1 MRLVSTPSPFGGG
14 NFFENLLGD
23 LLKMLATQGPVHWE
37 LARQVAQGVASGG
50 QPEANVDPLER
61 IRLEELVRVADLHV
75 ADATGLTTTVSGRV
89 VTIQP
94 VTRAEWAWH
103 TLEAWRPLLD
113 SLARSLSGA
122 PDTGPEGT
130 AGPGGRPE
138 GTVGPG
144 GRPEDTAGSG
154 ETGEQREPF
163 EPGVPAEPAGLGEQ
177 RPVPGFDLG
186 PDQDPSG
193 FLGQLGQVMGP
204 TLLGLQFGAM
214 VGHLA
219 ERAMGQYDLPIP
231 RAQSDQLMMVPAN
244 IAAFADDWSLPL
256 DDVRLWV
263 SLSEVTHHAILGR
276 PHVRVRM
283 LELLE
288 GYASGFQ
295 HDPSALEDRL
305 SDIDPTNPSSL
316 QQALGDPTALLGE
329 LQTPAQRQQLSQL
342 EALTAAIEGYVD
354 HVMDSVG
361 HRLITSY
368 GALTEA
374 LRRRRVER
382 GEADR
387 FVERLFGL
395 ELGQAQF
402 DRGAAFVK
410 GVLERGDE
418 QALAQL
424 WTSARHLPTPA
435 EVDAPGLWLE
445 RISIPTDDT

>member
-1 MRLVSTPSPFGGG
+1 MSTPSPFGGG

-50 QPEANVDPLER
+50 QPEANVEPLER

-75 ADATGLTTTVSGRV
+75 ADATGLATTVSGRV

-113 SLARSLSGA
+113 TLARSLSATPEGTA
-122 PDTGPEGT
+122 GPEGRPEGTAGPEGRPEGT
-130 AGPGGRPE
+130 AGPGGE
-138 GTVGPG
+138 LG
-144 GRPEDTAGSG
+144 GQGLGGLGGLGGQGLGGLGGPED
-154 ETGEQREPF
+154 PHPM
-163 EPGVPAEPAGLGEQ
+163 PGWDPAPE
-177 RPVPGFDLG
+177 
-186 PDQDPSG
+186 QDPTG

-231 RAQSDQLMMVPAN
+231 RPPSDQLMMVPAS
-244 IAAFADDWSLPL
+244 IAAFAGDWSLPL

-263 SLSEVTHHAILGR
+263 CLSEVTHHAILGR
-276 PHVRVRM
+276 PPVRDR
-283 LELLE
+283 LQELLE
-288 GYASGFQ
+288 GYAGGFQ
-295 HDPSALEDRL
+295 PDPSALEDRL
-305 SDIDPTNPSSL
+305 SDIDPTNPNSL
-316 QQALGDPTALLGE
+316 QEALGDPTALLGE
-329 LQTPAQRQQLSQL
+329 LQTPAQRQLLSQL

-354 HVMDSVG
+354 HVMDTIG
-361 HRLITSY
+361 HRLISSY
-368 GALTEA
+368 GSLTEA

-410 GVLERGDE
+410 GVVERGGE
-418 QALAQL
+418 QSLAQL
-424 WTSARHLPTPA
+424 WTSPRHLPTPA

-445 RISIPTDDT
+445 RISLPTDDD

>member
-1 MRLVSTPSPFGGG
+1 MPS
-14 NFFENLLGD
+14 
-23 LLKMLATQGPVHWE
+23 W
-37 LARQVAQGVASGG
+37 
-50 QPEANVDPLER
+50 DP
-61 IRLEELVRVADLHV
+61 D
-75 ADATGLTTTVSGRV
+75 
-89 VTIQP
+89 
-94 VTRAEWAWH
+94 
-103 TLEAWRPLLD
+103 
-113 SLARSLSGA
+113 
-122 PDTGPEGT
+122 
-130 AGPGGRPE
+130 
-138 GTVGPG
+138 
-144 GRPEDTAGSG
+144 
-154 ETGEQREPF
+154 
-163 EPGVPAEPAGLGEQ
+163 
-177 RPVPGFDLG
+177 

-231 RAQSDQLMMVPAN
+231 RPASDQLMMVPAS
-244 IAAFADDWSLPL
+244 IAAFASDWSLPL

-263 SLSEVTHHAILGR
+263 CLSEVTHHAILGR
-276 PHVRVRM
+276 PHVRAR
-283 LELLE
+283 LQELLE
-288 GYASGFQ
+288 GYAAGFQ

-305 SDIDPTNPSSL
+305 ADIDPTNPNSL

-329 LQTPAQRQQLSQL
+329 LQTPAQRQLLSQL

-361 HRLITSY
+361 HRLISSY
-368 GALTEA
+368 GSLTEA

-410 GVLERGDE
+410 GVIERGGE

-424 WTSARHLPTPA
+424 WTSARNLPTPA
-435 EVDAPGLWLE
+435 EVEAPGLWLE
-445 RISIPTDDT
+445 RISIPTDDA

>member
-1 MRLVSTPSPFGGG
+1 
-14 NFFENLLGD
+14 
-23 LLKMLATQGPVHWE
+23 
-37 LARQVAQGVASGG
+37 
-50 QPEANVDPLER
+50 
-61 IRLEELVRVADLHV
+61 
-75 ADATGLTTTVSGRV
+75 
-89 VTIQP
+89 
-94 VTRAEWAWH
+94 
-103 TLEAWRPLLD
+103 
-113 SLARSLSGA
+113 
-122 PDTGPEGT
+122 
-130 AGPGGRPE
+130 
-138 GTVGPG
+138 
-144 GRPEDTAGSG
+144 
-154 ETGEQREPF
+154 
-163 EPGVPAEPAGLGEQ
+163 
-177 RPVPGFDLG
+177 
-186 PDQDPSG
+186 
-193 FLGQLGQVMGP
+193 
-204 TLLGLQFGAM
+204 
-214 VGHLA
+214 
-219 ERAMGQYDLPIP
+219 
-231 RAQSDQLMMVPAN
+231 
-244 IAAFADDWSLPL
+244 
-256 DDVRLWV
+256 
-263 SLSEVTHHAILGR
+263 
-276 PHVRVRM
+276 M

-288 GYASGFQ
+288 GYVSGFQ

-329 LQTPAQRQQLSQL
+329 MQTPAQRQLLGQL

-402 DRGAAFVK
+402 DRGAAFVQ

-424 WTSARHLPTPA
+424 WTSARHLPTPS

-445 RISIPTDDT
+445 RISIPTDEA

>member
-1 MRLVSTPSPFGGG
+1 VSTPSPFGGG

-61 IRLEELVRVADLHV
+61 IRLEELVRIADLHV
-75 ADATGLTTTVSGRV
+75 ADATGLSTTVSGRV
-89 VTIQP
+89 VSIQP

-113 SLARSLSGA
+113 SLARSLSG
-122 PDTGPEGT
+122 GPEGT
-130 AGPGGRPE
+130 AGPGQFPGSGGEPGRLDE
-138 GTVGPG
+138 PG
-144 GRPEDTAGSG
+144 GPEQEGKPGEPGEPGGSG
-154 ETGEQREPF
+154 P
-163 EPGVPAEPAGLGEQ
+163 PGPGEQ

-186 PDQDPSG
+186 PLGPDQDPTG

-231 RAQSDQLMMVPAN
+231 RGESDQLMMVPAS

-263 SLSEVTHHAILGR
+263 CLSEVTHHAILGR
-276 PHVRVRM
+276 PHVRAR
-283 LELLE
+283 LQELLE
-288 GYASGFQ
+288 GYVSGFQ

-305 SDIDPTNPSSL
+305 SDIDPTNPNSL

-329 LQTPAQRQQLSQL
+329 LQTPAQRQLLSQL
-342 EALTAAIEGYVD
+342 EAVTATIEGYVD
-354 HVMDSVG
+354 HVMDTVG
-361 HRLITSY
+361 HRLVTSY
-368 GALTEA
+368 GSLTEA

-410 GVLERGDE
+410 GVLERGGD

-424 WTSARHLPTPA
+424 WTSARHLPTPP

-445 RISIPTDDT
+445 RISIPTDDA

>member
-1 MRLVSTPSPFGGG
+1 
-14 NFFENLLGD
+14 
-23 LLKMLATQGPVHWE
+23 MLATQGPVHWE

-50 QPEANVDPLER
+50 QPEANVEPLER

-75 ADATGLTTTVSGRV
+75 ADATGLSTTVSGRV

-113 SLARSLSGA
+113 SLARSLSGT
-122 PDTGPEGT
+122 PEEPGPGGGPEGT
-130 AGPGGRPE
+130 AGTGG
-138 GTVGPG
+138 GPG
-144 GRPEDTAGSG
+144 ARDPSG
-154 ETGEQREPF
+154 PADPHPM
-163 EPGVPAEPAGLGEQ
+163 PGWAP
-177 RPVPGFDLG
+177 G

-231 RAQSDQLMMVPAN
+231 RPASDQLMMVPAS
-244 IAAFADDWSLPL
+244 IAAFAGDWSLPL

-263 SLSEVTHHAILGR
+263 CLSEVTHHAILGR
-276 PHVRVRM
+276 PHVRAR
-283 LELLE
+283 LQELLQ
-288 GYASGFQ
+288 GYAAGFQ
-295 HDPSALEDRL
+295 HDPTALEDRL

-329 LQTPAQRQQLSQL
+329 LQTPEQRQLLGQL
-342 EALTAAIEGYVD
+342 EALTAAVEGYVD
-354 HVMDSVG
+354 FVMDTVG
-361 HRLITSY
+361 HRLISSY
-368 GALTEA
+368 GSLTEA

-395 ELGQAQF
+395 ELDQAQF

-410 GVLERGDE
+410 GVVERGGE

-435 EVDAPGLWLE
+435 EVDAPGLWLA
-445 RISIPTDDT
+445 RISIPTDEA

>member
-1 MRLVSTPSPFGGG
+1 VSTPSPFGGG

-75 ADATGLTTTVSGRV
+75 ADATGLSTTVSGRV
-89 VTIQP
+89 ASVQP

-113 SLARSLSGA
+113 SLARSLSG
-122 PDTGPEGT
+122 GPEST
-130 AGPGGRPE
+130 AGPGGGPE
-138 GTVGPG
+138 STAGPG
-144 GRPEDTAGSG
+144 QFPGFGADPGRLAEPGG
-154 ETGEQREPF
+154 PGEQIDPKGPS
-163 EPGVPAEPAGLGEQ
+163 EPGAPGGPGEQ

-186 PDQDPSG
+186 PDQDPTG

-231 RAQSDQLMMVPAN
+231 RAESDQLMMVPAS
-244 IAAFADDWSLPL
+244 IAAFAGDWSLPL

-263 SLSEVTHHAILGR
+263 CLSEVTHHAILGR
-276 PHVRVRM
+276 PHIRAR
-283 LELLE
+283 LQELLE

-295 HDPSALEDRL
+295 HDPNALEDRL
-305 SDIDPTNPSSL
+305 SDIDPTNPNSL

-329 LQTPAQRQQLSQL
+329 LQTPAQRQLLGQL

-354 HVMDSVG
+354 HVMDTVG

-402 DRGAAFVK
+402 DRGATFVK
-410 GVLERGDE
+410 GVIERGGE

-424 WTSARHLPTPA
+424 WTSPRHLPTPP

-445 RISIPTDDT
+445 RISIPTDDA

>member
-1 MRLVSTPSPFGGG
+1 
-14 NFFENLLGD
+14 
-23 LLKMLATQGPVHWE
+23 MLATQGPVHWE

-89 VTIQP
+89 VSIQP
-94 VTRAEWAWH
+94 VTRAEWSWH

-113 SLARSLSGA
+113 SLAHSLSGA
-122 PDTGPEGT
+122 PGTAGPGGGPEGT
-130 AGPGGRPE
+130 AGPGGGPE
-138 GTVGPG
+138 GTQEGPG
-144 GRPEDTAGSG
+144 ARGPGELRTPGEPSGPPE
-154 ETGEQREPF
+154 P
-163 EPGVPAEPAGLGEQ
+163 PGLGEE
-177 RPVPGFDLG
+177 RPVPGWDLG

-219 ERAMGQYDLPIP
+219 ERAMGQYDLPVP
-231 RAQSDQLMMVPAN
+231 RAESDQLMMVPAN
-244 IAAFADDWSLPL
+244 IAAFAGDWSLPL

-263 SLSEVTHHAILGR
+263 CLSEVTHHAILSR
-276 PHVRVRM
+276 AHVRARM
-283 LELLE
+283 LELLG

-329 LQTPAQRQQLSQL
+329 MQTPAQRQLLSQL
-342 EALTAAIEGYVD
+342 EALTAAMEGYVD

-402 DRGAAFVK
+402 DRGATFVR
-410 GVLERGDE
+410 GVLERGGE

-435 EVDAPGLWLE
+435 ETDAPGLWLE
-445 RISIPTDDT
+445 RISLPTDDA

>member
-1 MRLVSTPSPFGGG
+1 MPGREPAGHCDPHSIRLVSTPSPFGGG

-75 ADATGLTTTVSGRV
+75 ADTTGLTTTVSGRV
-89 VTIQP
+89 ATIQP

-103 TLEAWRPLLD
+103 TLEAWRTLLD

-122 PDTGPEGT
+122 SDDTGPEGRPGST
-130 AGPGGRPE
+130 AGPEGRPE
-138 GTVGPG
+138 ST
-144 GRPEDTAGSG
+144 S
-154 ETGEQREPF
+154 
-163 EPGVPAEPAGLGEQ
+163 PAEPGPGNQ

-231 RAQSDQLMMVPAN
+231 RTESDQLMMVPAS
-244 IAAFADDWSLPL
+244 IAAFSGDWSLPL

-263 SLSEVTHHAILGR
+263 CLSEVTHHAILGR
-276 PHVRVRM
+276 PHVRARL

-305 SDIDPTNPSSL
+305 SDIDPSNPSSL

-329 LQTPAQRQQLSQL
+329 LQTPAQRQLLNQL
-342 EALTAAIEGYVD
+342 EALTSAIEGYVD
-354 HVMDSVG
+354 HVMDTVG
-361 HRLITSY
+361 QRLITSY

-410 GVLERGDE
+410 GVLERGGE
-418 QALAQL
+418 HALAQL

-435 EVDAPGLWLE
+435 EMDAPGLWLE
-445 RISIPTDDT
+445 RISIPTDDA

>member
-1 MRLVSTPSPFGGG
+1 VSTPSPFGGG

-50 QPEANVDPLER
+50 QPEANVEPLER

-75 ADATGLTTTVSGRV
+75 ADATGLSTTASGRV
-89 VTIQP
+89 VSILP

-113 SLARSLSGA
+113 SLARSLSGS
-122 PDTGPEGT
+122 PDEP
-130 AGPGGRPE
+130 GPGGRPE
-138 GTVGPG
+138 GPTGPG
-144 GRPEDTAGSG
+144 GRPEGPTGPGGEAGG
-154 ETGEQREPF
+154 HGPDVL
-163 EPGVPAEPAGLGEQ
+163 GGLGGLGG
-177 RPVPGFDLG
+177 PGGPEDPHPIPG
-186 PDQDPSG
+186 WDPDPDQDPSG

-231 RAQSDQLMMVPAN
+231 RPDSDQLMMVPAS
-244 IAAFADDWSLPL
+244 IAAFASDWSLPL

-263 SLSEVTHHAILGR
+263 CLSEVTHHAILGR
-276 PHVRVRM
+276 PHVRTR
-283 LELLE
+283 LQELLE
-288 GYASGFQ
+288 GYAAGFQ
-295 HDPSALEDRL
+295 NDPSALEDRL
-305 SDIDPTNPSSL
+305 ADIDPTNPNSL

-329 LQTPAQRQQLSQL
+329 MQTPAQRQLLTQL

-361 HRLITSY
+361 HRLISSY
-368 GALTEA
+368 GSLTEA

-410 GVLERGDE
+410 GVIERGGE

-445 RISIPTDDT
+445 RISIPTDDA

>member
-1 MRLVSTPSPFGGG
+1 VSTPSPFGGG

-75 ADATGLTTTVSGRV
+75 ADATGLSTTVSGQV

-113 SLARSLSGA
+113 SLARSLSGT
-122 PDTGPEGT
+122 PDETAGPGGRPEGT

-138 GTVGPG
+138 DIAGPG
-144 GRPEDTAGSG
+144 GEGGVHGPSGTGGLED
-154 ETGEQREPF
+154 PHPM
-163 EPGVPAEPAGLGEQ
+163 PGWDPA
-177 RPVPGFDLG
+177 
-186 PDQDPSG
+186 PDQDPTG

-219 ERAMGQYDLPIP
+219 ERAMGQYDLPVP
-231 RAQSDQLMMVPAN
+231 RPASDQLMMVPAS
-244 IAAFADDWSLPL
+244 IAAFAGDWSLPL

-263 SLSEVTHHAILGR
+263 CLSEVTHHAILGR
-276 PHVRVRM
+276 PHVRAR
-283 LELLE
+283 LQDLLE
-288 GYASGFQ
+288 GYAGGFQ

-305 SDIDPTNPSSL
+305 ADIDPTNPNSL
-316 QQALGDPTALLGE
+316 QQALGDPSALLGE
-329 LQTPAQRQQLSQL
+329 LQTPAQRQLLSQL
-342 EALTAAIEGYVD
+342 EALTSAIEGYVD
-354 HVMDSVG
+354 NVMDTVG
-361 HRLITSY
+361 HRLISSY
-368 GALTEA
+368 GSLTEA

-402 DRGAAFVK
+402 DRGATFVK
-410 GVLERGDE
+410 GVVERGGE
-418 QALAQL
+418 QALSQL

-445 RISIPTDDT
+445 RISIPTDEA